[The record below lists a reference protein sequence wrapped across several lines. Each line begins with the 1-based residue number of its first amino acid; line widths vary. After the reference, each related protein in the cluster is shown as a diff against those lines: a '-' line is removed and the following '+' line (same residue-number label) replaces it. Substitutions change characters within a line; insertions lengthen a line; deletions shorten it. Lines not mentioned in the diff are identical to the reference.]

1 MEFLFLGTVAYH
13 YVNLFFMSPEW
24 KGPNLA
30 HFQLTAG
37 LNESSSSPIKI
48 LQIDDTKV
56 NDFIA
61 HFSNS

>member
-1 MEFLFLGTVAYH
+1 
-13 YVNLFFMSPEW
+13 MSRVW
-24 KGPNLA
+24 KGPNLT
-30 HFQLTAG
+30 HLQLTAG
-37 LNESSSSPIKI
+37 LSESSTSPKKI